1 VKIIIGKH
9 EATIYPEGNGYTGAI
24 SLGFDVTGRRWRVK
38 RKGRTKAEVK
48 DKLREVVADLE
59 AGVSAAASYTVQEA
73 VADFLDLGMKGKS
86 PGTVANYRSIA
97 DHHLIPFIGAANL
110 KKLTADELD
119 TWLDDRAEELST
131 RTLRLVHQILE
142 RAIRHAQARD
152 KVRRNV
158 ASLVSLPEGREGRP
172 SRAMTLDQAVSVLDH
187 VGPGSQHRL
196 AAYVV
201 VSLLAGIRTEE
212 ARALTWAEV
221 DLDAGTVAVY
231 RSVRAKGDTKTRKGR
246 RVLKLPKRAVESLKE
261 HRTRQ
266 AAERLRAGSAWQDHG
281 LVFSREDGTPLD
293 RWQVRREFAAI
304 TKAAGLG
311 GVGTTRAT
319 ALVRVHPQRP
329 RRPHRGHQRLG
340 GPQRHHG
347 HRDRLPARDQAR
359 AHHRRH
365 GHGPDPHPEA
375 NPGPASHGRDSNTPA
390 DPHAAACGTACRPPG
405 NTGQAAAQEA
415 RLASRPITNTW
426 LCGSVALR
434 WLPDW
439 LLKIEK
445 GSECEPG
452 TPSDLDLLVGTA
464 GFEPATP

>member
-1 VKIIIGKH
+1 VRIIIGKH

-24 SLGFDVTGRRWRVK
+24 SLGFDATGRRRRVK

-48 DKLREVVADLE
+48 DKLREVVDDLE
-59 AGVSAAASYTVQEA
+59 SGVSAAASYTVQEA
-73 VADFLDLGMKGKS
+73 AADFLDHGMKGKS

-158 ASLVSLPEGREGRP
+158 ASLVILPEGQEGRP
-172 SRAMTLDQAVSVLDH
+172 SRAMTLDQAVSVLDQT
-187 VGPGSQHRL
+187 GPGSQHRL

-231 RSVRAKGDTKTRKGR
+231 RSVRAKGDTKTRKSR
-246 RVLKLPKRAVESLKE
+246 RVLKLPERAIEALKE

-266 AAERLRAGSAWQDHG
+266 AAERLRAGRAWQDHG
-281 LVFSREDGTPLD
+281 LVFCREDGTPLD
-293 RWQVRREFAAI
+293 RWQVRREFAII
-304 TKAAGLG
+304 TRAAGLG
-311 GVGTTRAT
+311 EEWAPRELRHSFVSILSAHGVRIEDISDLMGHSGTTVTETVYRHEIRPALTTGAT
-319 ALVRVHPQRP
+319 AMDQILSQKRS
-329 RRPHRGHQRLG
+329 
-340 GPQRHHG
+340 
-347 HRDRLPARDQAR
+347 PARF
-359 AHHRRH
+359 
-365 GHGPDPHPEA
+365 P
-375 NPGPASHGRDSNTPA
+375 
-390 DPHAAACGTACRPPG
+390 
-405 NTGQAAAQEA
+405 TG
-415 RLASRPITNTW
+415 
-426 LCGSVALR
+426 
-434 WLPDW
+434 
-439 LLKIEK
+439 
-445 GSECEPG
+445 
-452 TPSDLDLLVGTA
+452 
-464 GFEPATP
+464 EPATARLTPTQPPAAQPATRRATPAKPRPPRRA

>member
-1 VKIIIGKH
+1 LKIIIGKH

-24 SLGFDVTGRRWRVK
+24 SLGFDATGRRRRVK

-48 DKLREVVADLE
+48 DKLREVVDDLE
-59 AGVSAAASYTVQEA
+59 AGVSATASYTVQEA
-73 VADFLDLGMKGKS
+73 VADFFDYGMKGKS

-142 RAIRHAQARD
+142 RAVRHAQARD

-158 ASLVSLPEGREGRP
+158 ASLVILPEGREGRP
-172 SRAMTLDQAVSVLDH
+172 SRAMTLDQAVSVLDQ

-231 RSVRAKGDTKTRKGR
+231 RSVRAKGDTKTRKSR
-246 RVLKLPKRAVESLKE
+246 RVLKLPERAVESLKE

-266 AAERLRAGSAWQDHG
+266 AAERLRAGRAWQDHG
-281 LVFSREDGTPLD
+281 LVFCREDGTPLD
-293 RWQVRREFAAI
+293 RWQVRREFAVI
-304 TKAAGLG
+304 TQAAGLG
-311 GVGTTRAT
+311 EEWAPRELRHSFVSILSAHSVRIEDISDLVGHSGTTITETVYRHEIRPALTTGAT
-319 ALVRVHPQRP
+319 AMDKILSDAPKKPWMHEPVTSRVT
-329 RRPHRGHQRLG
+329 
-340 GPQRHHG
+340 
-347 HRDRLPARDQAR
+347 
-359 AHHRRH
+359 
-365 GHGPDPHPEA
+365 
-375 NPGPASHGRDSNTPA
+375 PGQHS
-390 DPHAAACGTACRPPG
+390 
-405 NTGQAAAQEA
+405 AAQSTSPRTAPAKPRA
-415 RLASRPITNTW
+415 RRRA
-426 LCGSVALR
+426 
-434 WLPDW
+434 
-439 LLKIEK
+439 
-445 GSECEPG
+445 
-452 TPSDLDLLVGTA
+452 
-464 GFEPATP
+464 